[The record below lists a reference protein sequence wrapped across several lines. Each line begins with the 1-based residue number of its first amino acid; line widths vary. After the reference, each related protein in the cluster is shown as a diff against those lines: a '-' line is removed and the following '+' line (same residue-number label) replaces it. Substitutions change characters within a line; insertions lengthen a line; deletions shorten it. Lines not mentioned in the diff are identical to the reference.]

1 MKFKL
6 ILYLFIISTLANAQ
20 VIHDSIRVD
29 WSGVGYQ
36 GDKPEPAIIVNVKD
50 FGAQGDSI
58 TNDYQAIIDAVN
70 SLNGYMGIVY
80 FPEGNYLIN
89 SPLNLPD
96 SIILRGATSDSTALI
111 FDLGGEPINCINIS
125 KGQAMDFTRIITGF
139 EKGSINF
146 TVENPEQFSPG
157 NYAEIRQ
164 LNGDWDI
171 SPATWAQYSVG
182 QIVKINDISG
192 NSIYIDNAL
201 RIDYDTSLNLEI
213 RKIEPKYNV
222 GIECLKIIRADEPEE
237 GAGSNMS
244 FGFAAQCWVKGVESD
259 KSVGSHI
266 YIAQSTQIEITGC
279 YIHHAFTYDG
289 AGTRGYGI
297 TLNHHSGECL
307 VQNNILK
314 HLRHA
319 LMVKTGANGNVFGY
333 NYSIEPY
340 RSEPIHDFSG
350 DISLHGHYAFSNLFE
365 GNIVQNIIIDHY
377 WGPSGPYN
385 TFFRNRAELYGII
398 MTTNTILETSRQNFV
413 GNEVTNEQMLYGN
426 YILTG
431 TNHFEFGNNIKG
443 TIIPSGTNDL
453 PDTTYYLDS
462 IPIFWNIID
471 QLPSVGIPNEIGS
484 GTIPAEERYLSGGIL
499 TVCYDSTI
507 YTSFE
512 NISYSEENQIK
523 ILPNPFTDKINML
536 IPSEMNDFCQVNMVN
551 LIGQTVFNKKFSLSK
566 GLNKIVVFPPESI
579 KDGVYIMTVKTKNN
593 IYNFKILKQ

>member
-1 MKFKL
+1 
-6 ILYLFIISTLANAQ
+6 
-20 VIHDSIRVD
+20 
-29 WSGVGYQ
+29 
-36 GDKPEPAIIVNVKD
+36 
-50 FGAQGDSI
+50 
-58 TNDYQAIIDAVN
+58 
-70 SLNGYMGIVY
+70 
-80 FPEGNYLIN
+80 
-89 SPLNLPD
+89 
-96 SIILRGATSDSTALI
+96 
-111 FDLGGEPINCINIS
+111 
-125 KGQAMDFTRIITGF
+125 
-139 EKGSINF
+139 
-146 TVENPEQFSPG
+146 
-157 NYAEIRQ
+157 
-164 LNGDWDI
+164 
-171 SPATWAQYSVG
+171 
-182 QIVKINDISG
+182 
-192 NSIYIDNAL
+192 
-201 RIDYDTSLNLEI
+201 
-213 RKIEPKYNV
+213 
-222 GIECLKIIRADEPEE
+222 IIRADEPEE

-266 YIAQSTQIEITGC
+266 AIARSTQLEITGC

-297 TLNHHSGECL
+297 TLSHHSGECL

-398 MTTNTILETSRQNFV
+398 MTTNTILETGRQNFV
-413 GNEVTNEQMLYGN
+413 GNEVTNEQLLYGN

-443 TIIPSGTNDL
+443 TIIPPGTNDL

-471 QLPSVGIPNEIGS
+471 QLPSLGIPNEIGS

-512 NISYSEENQIK
+512 NISNIKNNQIK
-523 ILPNPFTDKINML
+523 IMPNPFTHKINLL
-536 IPSEMNDFCQVNMVN
+536 IPSEINDYCQVNMVN
-551 LIGQTVFNKKFSLSK
+551 LIGQTVFNKEFRLSK
-566 GLNKIVVFPPESI
+566 GVNKIVVFPPESI
-579 KDGVYIMTVKTKNN
+579 KDGLYIITVKTKNN
-593 IYNFKILKQ
+593 IYNHKILKQ